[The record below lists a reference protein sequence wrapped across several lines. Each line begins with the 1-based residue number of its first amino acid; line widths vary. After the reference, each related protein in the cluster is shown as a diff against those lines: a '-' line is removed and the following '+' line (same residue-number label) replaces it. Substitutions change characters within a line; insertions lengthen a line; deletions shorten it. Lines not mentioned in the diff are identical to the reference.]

1 MNDNRTQKAK
11 DQEWLR
17 DVVRRSLDIHD
28 NYHDNMNGI
37 FAFQNGERKGLAINS
52 DPAFEFEIAI
62 RLFKHFQGV
71 TEVSTT
77 VLVKFLEDEL
87 NEA

>member
-1 MNDNRTQKAK
+1 MKDNRTQKAK

-28 NYHDNMNGI
+28 NYHDNMSGI
-37 FAFQNGERKGLAINS
+37 FAFQNGERRGLALNS

-62 RLFKHFQGV
+62 RLLKHFQGV
-71 TEVSTT
+71 TEVSTM